1 MKMKKFKEMLKKEIT
16 QVLKEFWPVV
26 MAANQGDLEQSQSQ
40 SEAVKAPTSA
50 FSSTSGK
57 KYLSKAGPFT
67 SAARTAMTVDE
78 KFQASGLNKRALRL
92 FNPKDTSNLKS
103 SLQAMVF
110 EMADDGFDENETLN
124 FFDKLIYAEV
134 KTLYKQAVK

>member
-26 MAANQGDLEQSQSQ
+26 MAANQGDLEQSQS
-40 SEAVKAPTSA
+40 EAVKAPTST

>member
-1 MKMKKFKEMLKKEIT
+1 MLKKNFFL
-16 QVLKEFWPVV
+16 LKSFYKLSDADVALLKKFG
-26 MAANQGDLEQSQSQ
+26 MNG
-40 SEAVKAPTSA
+40 VKG
-50 FSSTSGK
+50 FDGK
-57 KYLSKAGPFT
+57 
-67 SAARTAMTVDE
+67 TA
-78 KFQASGLNKRALRL
+78 GLNKRALRL